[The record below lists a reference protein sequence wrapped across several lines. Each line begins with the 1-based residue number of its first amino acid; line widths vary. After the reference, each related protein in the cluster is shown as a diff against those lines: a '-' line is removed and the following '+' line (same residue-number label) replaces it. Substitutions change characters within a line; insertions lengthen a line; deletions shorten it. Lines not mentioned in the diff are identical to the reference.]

1 MNGNWFKRLPLF
13 IFLSLF
19 YGCAGAPLEDL
30 VYPPPPDTPRIK
42 YVKAFTGDSDFLQ
55 SGSMV
60 TEMLLGSSGH
70 VGIGK
75 PMGIHASGDGKLY
88 VTDTAKNDVFIFDAK
103 AKTATTVSTVGD
115 YHRFSKPVGVASDK
129 SGRLFVSDSANDNV
143 MVFDK
148 DMKSSGV
155 LLPDTPFKQP
165 VGIAVDSE
173 RKRIYVV
180 DTHEHHV
187 RVFDLETLKQISVI
201 GGRGRG
207 DGTFNYPSNVAL
219 DSKGNLYVVDTQNG
233 RVQKFD
239 TEGRFILRYGEF
251 GDLPGMFS
259 RPRGIAIDSEDHVYV
274 VDGAFNVVQI
284 FDSEGQ
290 VLMSFGSYGSGRG
303 NMILPAGI
311 AIDADDFIYVVDS
324 INGRVVMFEYLGD
337 KHKARK
343 EQKDKKKS

>member
-1 MNGNWFKRLPLF
+1 MNRNWFKGLPLL
-13 IFLSLF
+13 IVLTLF
-19 YGCAGAPLEDL
+19 YGCAGKPLEDI
-30 VYPPPPDTPRIK
+30 VYPPPPDPPRIK
-42 YVKAFTGDSDFLQ
+42 YVRTFSGDSDFLQ
-55 SGSMV
+55 GSDMV
-60 TEMLLGSSGH
+60 SEILLGSTSH
-70 VGIGK
+70 VFIVK
-75 PMGIHASGDGKLY
+75 PMGIHAAGDGKLF
-88 VTDTAKNDVFIFDAK
+88 VTDTAKGDVLIFDTK
-103 AKTATTVSTVGD
+103 LKKATTVGTESD
-115 YHRFSKPVGVASDK
+115 FKRFAKPVGVASDK
-129 SGRLFVSDSANDNV
+129 SGRLFISDSANDNV

-148 DMKSSGV
+148 SMKSAGA
-155 LLPDTPFKQP
+155 LLPDAPFKQP

-187 RVFDLETLKQISVI
+187 VVFDLETLKQISVI

-207 DGTFNYPSNVAL
+207 DGRFNFPSNIAL
-219 DSKGNLYVVDTQNG
+219 DSKGNLFVVDTQNG

-239 TEGRFILRYGEF
+239 PEGRFILRFGEF

-284 FDSEGQ
+284 FDTEGQ
-290 VLMSFGSYGSGRG
+290 ILLPFGSYGSGRG

-311 AIDADDFIYVVDS
+311 AIDDEDFIYVVDS
-324 INGRVVMFEYLGD
+324 INGRVVVFEYLGD